1 MFSWIFSPLQSL
13 LQWLNEK
20 TRTADL
26 EPPLRTPPAYQ
37 IMNPPP
43 NPLQVYAP
51 IPRRPGAAYPGAA
64 SAEASGPQNTF
75 IGGWVP
81 GGNPL
86 VLRAPQPSFPA
97 VRAQQR
103 WADTATVISI
113 PHSAERPHAATPD
126 EELRGPA
133 LA

>member
-1 MFSWIFSPLQSL
+1 MFSWIFSPLQAL
-13 LQWLNEK
+13 LNWINEK
-20 TRTADL
+20 TRSEDL
-26 EPPLRTPPAYQ
+26 TPPRPPPAYQ

-43 NPLQVYAP
+43 NPLQIYTP
-51 IPRRPGAAYPGAA
+51 TPRRPGAAA
-64 SAEASGPQNTF
+64 AEANGPQNTF

-86 VLRAPQPSFPA
+86 VLRAPPPSFPT

-103 WADTATVISI
+103 WADTATVIGI
-113 PHSAERPHAATPD
+113 PHSAEGPRAATPD

>member
-1 MFSWIFSPLQSL
+1 MFSWIFSPLQAL

-20 TRTADL
+20 TRTV
-26 EPPLRTPPAYQ
+26 EPAPQPPPAYQ

-64 SAEASGPQNTF
+64 SAEASGPQNAF

-86 VLRAPQPSFPA
+86 VLRAPPPSFPGTHA
-97 VRAQQR
+97 PQP
-103 WADTATVISI
+103 WADKATAINI
-113 PHSAERPHAATPD
+113 PHSAEGPRAATPD
-126 EELRGPA
+126 EELRGPS